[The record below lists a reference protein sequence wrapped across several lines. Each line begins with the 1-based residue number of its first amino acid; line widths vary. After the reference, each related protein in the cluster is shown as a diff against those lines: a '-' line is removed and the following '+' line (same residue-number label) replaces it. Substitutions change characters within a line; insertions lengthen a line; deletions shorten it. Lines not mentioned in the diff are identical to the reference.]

1 MALGHAMAHDNHVSP
16 MAEAP
21 QNDATCW
28 HWCNRYQ
35 SMQLL
40 AGWLRSGLGVRSSTS
55 PCLGPSC
62 RGESI
67 GISIIGVG
75 SILDRNR
82 QVLDGI
88 VQRLESLETGKHVSS
103 SFIQFLS
110 PSSKLPSFST
120 AGRVRLSNAAVPRL
134 KDMNLR
140 PREGNIPLNA
150 LRAVDLCNSL
160 GKMEPFKRWTAFN
173 GRFSCEKCTFLY
185 ARTVIF

>member
-55 PCLGPSC
+55 RCLGPSC

-88 VQRLESLETGKHVSS
+88 VQRLETGKHVSS